1 MGTSYST
8 IQVSDA
14 LECIGLL
21 WRRNVNCAKVGVNR
35 GQMLTPWDWF
45 YCLLS
50 EWLAIYFLKE
60 RVCRNVWRL
69 NLRKT
74 RNVWQKTLRCFIVP
88 YSTWEKRK
96 FKNDTVQCC
105 DLWQLEWTNMK
116 YIAFYPKYDTLLCFS
131 YTSFLTILS
140 YQKYHRILMNQI
152 NP

>member
-1 MGTSYST
+1 MHW
-8 IQVSDA
+8 VA
-14 LECIGLL
+14 LEKERQLCKGGGQGRTDADLLGLIL
-21 WRRNVNCAKVGVNR
+21 
-35 GQMLTPWDWF
+35 LS
-45 YCLLS
+45 LLS